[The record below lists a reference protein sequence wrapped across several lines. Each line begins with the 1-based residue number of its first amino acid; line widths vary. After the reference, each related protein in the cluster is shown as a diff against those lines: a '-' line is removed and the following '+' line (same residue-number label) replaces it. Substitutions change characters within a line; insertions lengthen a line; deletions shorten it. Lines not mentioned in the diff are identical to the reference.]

1 MCDPRKEKTL
11 CTNCSMLWHS
21 RGFARTHQ
29 LTNNNGETRSFSTWE
44 LQRVSNGNG
53 STVKPVAKDT
63 KSATTDE
70 EMAQEDKGE
79 ETKQDGDV
87 SMDDLDVVGESVDS
101 GEDAV
106 SVEQTDELEEKVNG
120 VSGEESV
127 NPKDQ
132 GVNSCSTFNW
142 DKCSSSSPDASSNSC
157 IKSRSTRRF
166 NYYCVCTNLV
176 NSDF

>member
-53 STVKPVAKDT
+53 STVKPVASETESSAAAVSVQAQEVAVNGTEDT

-79 ETKQDGDV
+79 ETKQDGDE

-106 SVEQTDELEEKVNG
+106 SVEQTDELEEKG
-120 VSGEESV
+120 
-127 NPKDQ
+127 
-132 GVNSCSTFNW
+132 W
-142 DKCSSSSPDASSNSC
+142 
-157 IKSRSTRRF
+157 RM
-166 NYYCVCTNLV
+166 
-176 NSDF
+176 